1 MSVVGLCRLVRDL
14 ERVAGAAAELRA
26 DAPAVLA
33 RYSLTDVERDAV
45 LDLDARALVG
55 LGLNPLPM
63 RNLLTLSGVRN
74 PEIWT
79 HSVSLRPSPRA

>member
-14 ERVAGAAAELRA
+14 ERVPGAAEELRV

-33 RYSLTDVERDAV
+33 RYPLSEVERDAV
-45 LDLDARALVG
+45 LDLDARSLVD
-55 LGLNPLPM
+55 LGLNPLPL
-63 RNLLTLSGVRN
+63 RNLLTLSGVPN

-79 HSVSLRPSPRA
+79 HAVSLRPSPRV